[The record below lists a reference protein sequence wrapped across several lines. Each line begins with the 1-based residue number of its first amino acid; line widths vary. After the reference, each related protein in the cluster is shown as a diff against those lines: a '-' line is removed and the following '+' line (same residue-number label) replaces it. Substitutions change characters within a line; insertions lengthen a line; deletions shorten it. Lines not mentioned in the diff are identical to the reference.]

1 MIKRRVWP
9 AILSL
14 AAIILEL
21 LPTGAV
27 LNFFAPPGMEGFRET
42 FSYFNFIM
50 LWGYASFGPVLTA
63 VATCALFVLALV
75 YLFSGKCKTAVG
87 AVSAIAFVC
96 SIMPL
101 TGGLRYF
108 SVTGAAIS
116 VVLAAAT
123 VLAFVIKDRKSTAV
137 TSSVA

>member
-1 MIKRRVWP
+1 MIKRRIWP

-14 AAIILEL
+14 ITIILEL

-27 LNFFAPPGMEGFRET
+27 LNFAKSPTEEVRKT
-42 FSYFNFIM
+42 FSYFSLVPF
-50 LWGYASFGPVLTA
+50 GYASFGPLLTA

-75 YLFSGKCKTAVG
+75 YLLSGKCRPAVG
-87 AVSAIAFVC
+87 AVSAVALVC
-96 SIMPL
+96 SLLPL
-101 TGGLRYF
+101 ISGLRYF

-123 VLAFVIKDRKSTAV
+123 VLAFAVKDRKSTA
-137 TSSVA
+137 A